1 MKIQPK
7 LMLPFLNLA
16 AFFLII
22 QFQTTAQQ
30 KPEWWKKNNLRV
42 IQLNLP
48 AYELATINA
57 DNVVEDLVNY
67 SANTLIINAGGI
79 VAFYR
84 TKLPFHY
91 ENPIM
96 NPHVLIEIIE
106 KCHKNNIKVMVRF
119 DFSRA
124 DSTIF
129 NVHPDWFYI
138 SAKGERMVNID
149 KYVVSINAPYVQ
161 DAAFQIVNEVIDEFP
176 IDGIFQN
183 MPGYQVRNAY
193 ENLYQGID
201 QNEFDKKAFFDYSG
215 MQLPTVENKEDS
227 VFKKYEQ
234 FKKYST
240 EKWQEKMYNLVKSK
254 NPNIAICTYA
264 DKFVD
269 IIRHESQTNGLP
281 YWPYS
286 ASDNVGNAANS
297 YPNHIISNA
306 SIQQISFQ
314 SRYNAVEP
322 EEVSIRLYENIA
334 NGSGLDQSMMGD
346 MRGYEDERNFPVFKK
361 IYGFHK
367 ANEKY
372 FGKYKSL
379 AKIAVI
385 APGTWPSGN
394 PMQEYRGIQLML
406 KEAHLQ
412 YDIIEDGQIANRAET
427 LKNYSIIMLPDIN
440 YLSEKSIE
448 ALKIASKN
456 GVNLIATNTSFFDNS
471 ASLKELFGAEII
483 NKNFEGFGNY
493 LSIDNQQIFKRLS
506 GQSMIHW
513 KFNLGQY
520 KFDETN
526 SKYLPILAKGVP
538 GPPEMIGGHGPTGY
552 FGMSLK
558 KYGKS
563 QNVLLPINIGKLY
576 YLYGYEQNKNIIL
589 DIIQKLDSEIFNDIS
604 TNAHPRVETIL
615 KEFTFNDGVE
625 RKTPTGKILHLINIT
640 GFSGNT
646 YFEPL
651 PIQQIQFKIKNTTAP
666 KNAYLLI
673 SKKPIIFTQKGNY
686 LSFILPK
693 LTDYEAV
700 VFEN

>member
-1 MKIQPK
+1 MKIK
-7 LMLPFLNLA
+7 LKAMLPFLNLA

-22 QFQTTAQQ
+22 QFQLNAQQ
-30 KPEWWKKNNLRV
+30 KAEWWKKNNLRV

-79 VAFYR
+79 VAFYP

-91 ENPIM
+91 QNPIM
-96 NPHVLIEIIE
+96 NPKVLGKIIE

-129 NVHPDWFYI
+129 NAHPDWFYI
-138 SAKGERMVNID
+138 SAKGERMVNTD
-149 KYVVSINAPYVQ
+149 KYVVSINAPYMQ
-161 DAAFQIVNEVIDEFP
+161 DAAFQIVNEVIDNFP

-215 MQLPTVENKEDS
+215 MKLPTVENKEDS

-286 ASDNVGNAANS
+286 ASDNANS

-306 SIQQISFQ
+306 SIQQVSFQ

-322 EEVSIRLYENIA
+322 EEVTIRFYENIA

-361 IYGFHK
+361 IYAFHK

-412 YDIIEDGQIANRAET
+412 YDIIEDGQIANRADI

-440 YLSEKSIE
+440 YLTEKSIE
-448 ALKIASKN
+448 ALKLASKN
-456 GVNLIATNTSFFDNS
+456 GVNLIATNTSFSDNS
-471 ASLKELFGAEII
+471 AALKELFGAEIV
-483 NKNFEGFGNY
+483 NKNFEGSGNY
-493 LSIDNQQIFKRLS
+493 LAIDNKLIFKRLA

-520 KFDETN
+520 KFVDA
-526 SKYLPILAKGVP
+526 SPYLPILAKGRP
-538 GPPEMIGGHGPTGY
+538 GPPEMIGGHEPTGY
-552 FGMSLK
+552 FAMGLK
-558 KYGKS
+558 NYGKS
-563 QNVLLPINIGKLY
+563 QNALLPINIGKLY

-589 DIIQKLDSEIFNDIS
+589 DIIQKLDLELITDFT
-604 TNAHPRVETIL
+604 TNAHPRVETIF

-625 RKTPTGKILHLINIT
+625 RKTSTGKILHVINIT

-651 PIQQIQFKIKNTTAP
+651 PIQQIQFKIKNTSAP
-666 KNAYLLI
+666 KIAYLL
-673 SKKPIIFTQKGNY
+673 STKKPISFTQKGNY

-693 LTDYEAV
+693 LTDYEAI